1 MFDLDRWRE
10 ILQTINKN
18 KLRTLLAGFTVT
30 LGILIF
36 TILFGMGNGLKN
48 TFYESFQD
56 DAQNTIFIY
65 PGRTSKPFKG
75 FKENRRIEF
84 ENEDLEFLKE
94 KFSGRLEHITARIRK
109 GVTAKYKNEYGNY
122 SVRAVHPS
130 HQYLEQTQVIKGR
143 FINANDLKTDARVAV
158 IGRLV
163 EKDLFGGEDAVGE
176 YFSMNKIVYRIVGV
190 FKDEGSGDREERNIY
205 TPVSTTQLIYK
216 NTNKIDQINLMYDM
230 NIGANG
236 ARRLTKEIETE
247 LKNRFNI
254 APSDQNGV
262 YLRNNIEEL
271 ADTLQFA
278 GMLQI
283 IVIWIG
289 IGTLFAGVIGI
300 SNIMVYIV
308 KERTKELGIRK
319 ALGAK
324 PSSVIG
330 MILQETVVITL
341 LFGYIG
347 LIIGNFILNSMGN
360 KLEDWFITNPSV
372 SQGTIIGATII
383 LVISGL
389 IAGYIPARRAA
400 KVKPIVALRDE

>member
-10 ILQTINKN
+10 IFQTINKN

-48 TFYESFQD
+48 TFYDSFQD

-75 FKENRRIEF
+75 FKENRRIQF
-84 ENEDLEFLKE
+84 ENEDIDFLKE
-94 KFSGRLEHITARIRK
+94 KFPGRIQHITARVYK
-109 GVTAKYKNEYGNY
+109 GITAKYKNEYGNY
-122 SVRAVHPS
+122 NVRAVHPS
-130 HQYLEQTQVIKGR
+130 HQYLEQTKIEKGR
-143 FINANDLKTDARVAV
+143 FVNENDIKTDARIAV

-163 EKDLFGGEDAVGE
+163 AKDLFGTEEPVGN
-176 YFSMNKIVYRIVGV
+176 YFSMNKIMYRIVGV
-190 FKDEGSGDREERNIY
+190 FSDEGSGDSEERTIY
-205 TPVSTTQLIYK
+205 TPVSTTQLIHK
-216 NTNKIDQINLMYDM
+216 NTEKIDQINLMYDI
-230 NIGANG
+230 NIGGSG
-236 ARRLTKEIETE
+236 ARRLTKDIERE
-247 LKNRFNI
+247 LKKKHNI
-254 APSDQNGV
+254 APSDRNGV
-262 YLRNNIEEL
+262 YVENSAEDLEEI
-271 ADTLQFA
+271 LQFA
-278 GMLQI
+278 NILQI
-283 IVIWIG
+283 IVLWIG
-289 IGTLFAGVIGI
+289 IGTLFAGIIGI

-324 PSSVIG
+324 PGSVIS
-330 MILQETVVITL
+330 MILQETIIVTL

-347 LIIGNFILNSMGN
+347 LLIGNIILNSMGD
-360 KLEDWFITNPSV
+360 KLKDWFITNPSV

-383 LVISGL
+383 LVMSGL

-400 KVKPIVALRDE
+400 RVKPIVALRDE

>member
-10 ILQTINKN
+10 IFQTINKN

-48 TFYESFQD
+48 TFYEEFQD

-65 PGRTSKPFKG
+65 PGFAKKPFKG
-75 FKENRRIEF
+75 YKKNRLIEF
-84 ENEDLEFLKE
+84 ENEDLEFLKN
-94 KFSGRLEHITARIRK
+94 KFAGRVLHITARIRK

-122 SVRAVHPS
+122 NVRAVHPS
-130 HQYLEQTQVIKGR
+130 HQFLEQTKIEKGR
-143 FINANDLKTDARVAV
+143 FVNANDLKTDARVAV

-163 EKDLFGGEDAVGE
+163 EKDLFDGQDAIGE

-190 FKDEGSGDREERNIY
+190 FSDEGSGDREERTIY

-216 NTNKIDQINLMYDM
+216 NTEKIDQINLMYDM
-230 NIGANG
+230 NIGADG
-236 ARRLTKEIETE
+236 ARRLSREIETA
-247 LKNRFNI
+247 LKKRHNI
-254 APSDQNGV
+254 APSDRNGV

-271 ADTLQFA
+271 ADTLKFA
-278 GMLQI
+278 SLLQI
-283 IVIWIG
+283 IVLWIG

-324 PSSVIG
+324 PGSVIG
-330 MILQETVVITL
+330 MILQETIVVTL
-341 LFGYIG
+341 IFGYIG
-347 LIIGNFILNSMGN
+347 LLIGNFVLNSMGD
-360 KLEDWFITNPSV
+360 KLKDWFITNPSV
-372 SQGTIIGATII
+372 SQDTIIGATII
-383 LVISGL
+383 LVLSGL
-389 IAGYIPARRAA
+389 IAGYIPAKRAA
-400 KVKPIVALRDE
+400 RVKPIVALRDE

>member
-10 ILQTINKN
+10 IFQTINKN

-48 TFYESFQD
+48 TFYEFFQD

-65 PGRTSKPFKG
+65 PGFATKPFKG

-84 ENEDLEFLKE
+84 KNEDLELLKE
-94 KFSGRLEHITARIRK
+94 KFGSRIEYITARRYD
-109 GVTAKYKNEYGNY
+109 GVIVKYKSEYGNY
-122 SVRAVHPS
+122 NVRAVHPE
-130 HQYLEQTQVIKGR
+130 HQYLEKTIIDKGR
-143 FINANDLKTDARVAV
+143 YINNNDIQNDARIAV

-163 EKDLFGGEDAVGE
+163 EKDLFGNENAIGK
-176 YFSMNKIVYRIVGV
+176 YFTLNKIVYRVVGV
-190 FKDEGSGDREERNIY
+190 FSDAGGDREERNIY
-205 TPVSTTQLIYK
+205 TPVTTNQLIYK
-216 NTNKIDQINLMYDM
+216 NTDKIDQINLSYNMA
-230 NIGANG
+230 IGANG
-236 ARRLTKEIETE
+236 ARRLSSEIEQV
-247 LKNRFNI
+247 LKNKHNI
-254 APSDQNGV
+254 APSDQNGIYV
-262 YLRNNIEEL
+262 ESVIEDLEQN
-271 ADTLQFA
+271 LQIA
-278 GMLQI
+278 NVLQI
-283 IVIWIG
+283 IVLWIG

-324 PSSVIG
+324 PGAVIG
-330 MILQETVVITL
+330 MILQETIVITL
-341 LFGYIG
+341 IFGYIG
-347 LIIGNFILNSMGN
+347 LLIGNFVLNSMGT
-360 KLEDWFITNPSV
+360 KLEDWFITNPNV
-372 SQGTIIGATII
+372 SQGTIIFATVI
-383 LVISGL
+383 LILSGL